1 MREAALFAAGGI
13 EGRFGRLINVIE
25 QEPDEDNDTVF
36 ILNLPNECCV
46 AADMTLIVEKA
57 KLPSNNS
64 RSKRVKESA
73 FEPPDADRLRH
84 GKREVRETL

>member
-1 MREAALFAAGGI
+1 MNAALQNH
-13 EGRFGRLINVIE
+13 LW
-25 QEPDEDNDTVF
+25 
-36 ILNLPNECCV
+36 
-46 AADMTLIVEKA
+46 DMTLIVEKA